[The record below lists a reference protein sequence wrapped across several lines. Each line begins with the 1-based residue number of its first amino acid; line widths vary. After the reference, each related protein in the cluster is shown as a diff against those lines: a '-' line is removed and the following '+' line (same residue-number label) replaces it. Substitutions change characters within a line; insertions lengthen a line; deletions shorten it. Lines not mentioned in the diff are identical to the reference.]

1 MIKPL
6 DRELIDFL
14 QLGIHTC
21 DQGQPISCAETMLRF
36 DITDANDNNPY
47 FTKCPRDPIRLPED
61 TGVGN
66 KLIMVVRAKDNDRI
80 NGDNPSPFGEIRY
93 QIQGTWFYSFTEIT
107 VNCKALLITPKCNL
121 DLVISDNKIN
131 KNNIFW

>member
-1 MIKPL
+1 
-6 DRELIDFL
+6 
-14 QLGIHTC
+14 
-21 DQGQPISCAETMLRF
+21 MLRF

-93 QIQGTWFYSFTEIT
+93 QIQGTRFYSFTDTEIARRIILAKFSFT
-107 VNCKALLITPKCNL
+107 FTADEHHMLSYSFYYKMQCLDIFTIRKYLII
-121 DLVISDNKIN
+121 V
-131 KNNIFW
+131 F

>member
-1 MIKPL
+1 
-6 DRELIDFL
+6 
-14 QLGIHTC
+14 
-21 DQGQPISCAETMLRF
+21 MLRF

-93 QIQGTWFYSFTEIT
+93 QIQGTRFYSFTDTEIACRIKSFIRIIVYRIVRYEVST
-107 VNCKALLITPKCNL
+107 KNVIFQKLKKNLKNCILQDSFL
-121 DLVISDNKIN
+121 
-131 KNNIFW
+131 

>member
-1 MIKPL
+1 
-6 DRELIDFL
+6 
-14 QLGIHTC
+14 
-21 DQGQPISCAETMLRF
+21 MLRF

-93 QIQGTWFYSFTEIT
+93 QIQGTRFYSFTNTEIACR
-107 VNCKALLITPKCNL
+107 NKSLIRIVVSRYEVRT
-121 DLVISDNKIN
+121 
-131 KNNIFW
+131 KNAIFQKLKKNP

>member
-1 MIKPL
+1 
-6 DRELIDFL
+6 
-14 QLGIHTC
+14 
-21 DQGQPISCAETMLRF
+21 MLRF

-93 QIQGTWFYSFTEIT
+93 QIQGTRFYSLTGIT
-107 VNCKALLITPKCNL
+107 VQGITNY
-121 DLVISDNKIN
+121 NKMQ
-131 KNNIFW
+131 FSFSYQR

>member
-1 MIKPL
+1 M

-47 FTKCPRDPIRLPED
+47 FTKCPRDPIRLSED

-80 NGDNPSPFGEIRY
+80 NGDKPSPFGEIRY
-93 QIQGTWFYSFTEIT
+93 QIQGTWLYS
-107 VNCKALLITPKCNL
+107 VYYRK
-121 DLVISDNKIN
+121 
-131 KNNIFW
+131 